1 MIYVII
7 NSSDVSSIDFSQID
21 QESASTLRYNLDGT
35 KALVKFQGSTPNFLS
50 GKTQYSYSEILSI
63 LRDRNGEWYYTE
75 HYDG

>member
-7 NSSDVSSIDFSQID
+7 NSGDVSSIDFSQVEQD
-21 QESASTLRYNLDGT
+21 SVSTLRYNLDGT

-50 GKTQYSYSEILSI
+50 GKTQYSHSEILPI

-75 HYDG
+75 EYED